1 MKTWTEA
8 ELDRE
13 MDDMTKVEDLFKE
26 ELGATSEALSER
38 QNVVSKEEYD
48 RILDENHQLRS
59 YVDRLEAENR
69 RSFMRYLWSLLSGT
83 MM

>member
-69 RSFMRYLWSLLSGT
+69 RSFMRYLWSLLSGI